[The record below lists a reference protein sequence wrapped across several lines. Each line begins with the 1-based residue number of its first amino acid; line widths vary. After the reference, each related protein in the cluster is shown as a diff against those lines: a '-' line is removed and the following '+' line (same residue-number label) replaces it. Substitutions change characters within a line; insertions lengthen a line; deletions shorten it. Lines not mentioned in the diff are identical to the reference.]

1 MTGVRWGVLGT
12 GSIARTVVGAHP
24 GAFVAV
30 ASRDAARA
38 AAFGLDKSFGSYADL
53 VTGIT
58 RLARRRTL
66 RNVRG
71 SSAKYGA
78 MYTEWSASRL
88 NSSHWWST

>member
-1 MTGVRWGVLGT
+1 MVGPWLDPVRV
-12 GSIARTVVGAHP
+12 SASRPPDRSA
-24 GAFVAV
+24 AV
-30 ASRDAARA
+30 ASVSRTTHWPTLISQRP
-38 AAFGLDKSFGSYADL
+38 GSSTQGTGSYADL
-53 VTGIT
+53 ATGIT

-88 NSSHWWST
+88 NSSHW